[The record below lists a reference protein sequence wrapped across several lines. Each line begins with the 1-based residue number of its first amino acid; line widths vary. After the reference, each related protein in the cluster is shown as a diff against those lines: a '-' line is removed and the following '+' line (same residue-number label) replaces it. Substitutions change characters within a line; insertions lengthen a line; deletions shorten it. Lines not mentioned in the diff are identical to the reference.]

1 MPFRFDHPE
10 YLALL
15 LMAVPVAWWGWRT
28 LVTLEPARRGLAVAL
43 RVLVLVLLVLVLA
56 GVQTRREH
64 DDLTVVA
71 VVDQSPSIR
80 VFGAADAF
88 AGPSGSGSG
97 VGQGGGQGGTQGGG
111 QGPAA
116 VQRLVRDYLARAGD
130 EGRRLDDRFA
140 MVVYDERA
148 TLLKRAGPGVR
159 VDDAPEVAV
168 REGTDTA
175 RAIEWAMAAKSDAGN
190 ALRMV
195 LVSDGND
202 TAGDALAAAR
212 AAAAAGVVIDVLPV
226 DYRVGDEVMVEG
238 VYTPVEAREGQTVAV
253 RVVLRATRRSAGEL
267 LLKHD
272 GRVLDLNGS
281 GTPGLG
287 LPVGPADWA
296 DGAVDRGPDDA
307 GGRFVLARQV
317 DVPIGAAGA
326 NRFEAVFEPAATGAL
341 SGPAVNDTV
350 AVNNRAESFTLVQ
363 GRGRV
368 LLVDNVG
375 GDSGLVLPKALSE
388 RQLNLEVVR
397 PDGFP
402 RDLAELT
409 RYDAVLF
416 QNVPAD
422 RITQRQQAMLARYVN
437 DLGGGFVMLGGPDS
451 FGAGGW
457 TNSVIDEQILPVD
470 CQIPAQTILPSGA
483 VVIVIDRSGSMG
495 AAVGQSG
502 KTQMRLA
509 SEAAALAI
517 GTLYPHDL
525 IGVVAFD
532 STASWVVPLAKND
545 NPNATMKTVRSIRS
559 GGGTDILAGIDAA
572 YRALTDDTTDL
583 RESSIKHVILL
594 SDGGSSGNFLPLI
607 NDLNRAGISLSTVG
621 VGNGH
626 DATLLE
632 SLAVNA
638 GGQYHP
644 IDDPNDL
651 PQVFIKEV
659 RTVRKNLIREVNFT
673 PQRVNTGSPVTANLG
688 PLPPLQGLVL
698 TGPKHERR
706 IDTPLL
712 GPEGEPLFAHWQVG
726 LGKAAAFTSDAT
738 NRWATPWLGWGGY
751 SDFWARAVR
760 TVSRP
765 GASRDAE
772 LRVTIEGDRLTARL
786 DHYGD
791 GAQAVAGKV
800 LAPDGSI
807 TDITLRQTG
816 PGTFEADA
824 PATQTGSYIL
834 NLFVQQAGAGGAE
847 AAGFVAGGATRVPG
861 AELRRFTAN
870 RPLLA
875 SIAAATGGRVLDPAD
890 PAAAGLFADAHRIV
904 SESTRPL
911 GWTLLPWLVG
921 LLLLDVANRR
931 LAWDPR
937 EIRDWVKRSAVVDRR
952 SARETKQTLSALKQ
966 RRGRVRGG
974 AGVDN
979 DQAPT
984 PRSAAPSRKFEAAAK
999 KPARGGLADA
1009 VGGARTADA
1018 PAPEPQAKPA
1028 TPDPDPEAG
1037 STSSR
1042 LLAAKRRA
1050 RERNE

>member
-1 MPFRFDHPE
+1 MPFRFDHPA

-15 LMAVPVAWWGWRT
+15 LLAAPVAWWGWRT
-28 LVTLEPARRGLAVAL
+28 LNTLEPLRRGVAVGL
-43 RVLVLVLLVLVLA
+43 RVLVLTLLVLA

-80 VFGAADAF
+80 IFGAADAF
-88 AGPSGSGSG
+88 TPDPSRTAAAGP
-97 VGQGGGQGGTQGGG
+97 T
-111 QGPAA
+111 A
-116 VQRLVRDYLARAGD
+116 VQRSVRDYLARAGED
-130 EGRRLDDRFA
+130 DRRPDDRFA

-148 TLLKRAGPGVR
+148 TLLKRAGPDVR

-202 TAGDALAAAR
+202 TTGDALAAAR

-267 LLKHD
+267 LVKHD
-272 GRVLDLNGS
+272 GRVLDLNGPD
-281 GTPGLG
+281 TPGLG
-287 LPVGPADWA
+287 IPVEPSAWSDAAAD
-296 DGAVDRGPDDA
+296 DETETA
-307 GGRFVLARQV
+307 GGRYVLARQV

-326 NRFEAVFEPAATGAL
+326 NRFEAIFEPTQTGATT
-341 SGPAVNDTV
+341 GPAVNDTV
-350 AVNNRAESFTLVQ
+350 AINNRAQAFTLVQ

-375 GDSGLVLPKALSE
+375 GDSGLVLPQALSE
-388 RQLNLEVVR
+388 RQLNLDVVR
-397 PDGFP
+397 PEGFP

-422 RITQRQQAMLARYVN
+422 QITQAQQAMLARYVN

-470 CQIPAQTILPSGA
+470 CQIPSQTILPSGA
-483 VVIVIDRSGSMG
+483 IVIVIDRSGSMG
-495 AAVGQSG
+495 AAVDQSG
-502 KTQMRLA
+502 QTQMRLA
-509 SEAAALAI
+509 AEAAALAI

-525 IGVVAFD
+525 VGVIAFD
-532 STASWVVPLAKND
+532 SSATWVVTLAKND
-545 NPNATMKTVRSIRS
+545 NPNATMKAVRSIRE
-559 GGGTDILAGIDAA
+559 GGGTDILAGLDAA
-572 YRALTDDTTDL
+572 HRALTENTTDL

-594 SDGGSSGNFLPLI
+594 SDGGSNGNFLPLI
-607 NDLNRAGISLSTVG
+607 NDLNRAKITLSSVG
-621 VGNGH
+621 VGDGH
-626 DATLLE
+626 DVELLE
-632 SLAVNA
+632 SLAINA

-688 PLPPLQGLVL
+688 ALPQLQGLVL
-698 TGPKHERR
+698 TGPKHDRR

-712 GPEGEPLFAHWQVG
+712 GPEGEPLFASWQVG

-738 NRWATPWLGWGGY
+738 NRWATPWLSWGGY
-751 SDFWARAVR
+751 GDFWARTVR

-786 DHYGD
+786 DQYGD
-791 GAQAVAGKV
+791 AGGTAESVSGKV

-834 NLFVQQAGAGGAE
+834 NLFVKQAGAGGTGSDSATS
-847 AAGFVAGGATRVPG
+847 FVAGGATRVPG

-870 RPLLA
+870 RPLLE

-890 PAAAGLFADAHRIV
+890 PVAAGLFADAHRIV

-911 GWTLLPWLVG
+911 RWALLPWLLA

-931 LAWDPR
+931 LAWDPG
-937 EIRDWVKRSAVVDRR
+937 EIRDWFKRSTTVNRR
-952 SARETKQTLSALKQ
+952 SATETKQTMSALKK
-966 RRGRVRGG
+966 RRGQVRDG
-974 AGVDN
+974 AVAD
-979 DQAPT
+979 DDTT
-984 PRSAAPSRKFEAAAK
+984 PVRAARTRKFEAAQT
-999 KPARGGLADA
+999 KPSGSGLGDA
-1009 VGGARTADA
+1009 VGAARQADTSA
-1018 PAPEPQAKPA
+1018 PKPEAAAAEPEPESG
-1028 TPDPDPEAG
+1028 T
-1037 STSSR
+1037 TSSR

-1050 RERNE
+1050 REKRE

>member
-1 MPFRFDHPE
+1 MPFRFDHPA

-15 LMAVPVAWWGWRT
+15 LLAAPVAWWGWRT
-28 LVTLEPARRGLAVAL
+28 LNTLEPLRRGVAVGL
-43 RVLVLVLLVLVLA
+43 RVLVLTLLVLVLA

-80 VFGAADAF
+80 IFGAADAF
-88 AGPSGSGSG
+88 TPDPSRAAAAGP
-97 VGQGGGQGGTQGGG
+97 T
-111 QGPAA
+111 A
-116 VQRLVRDYLARAGD
+116 VQRSVRDYLARAGED
-130 EGRRLDDRFA
+130 DRRPDDRFA

-148 TLLKRAGPGVR
+148 TLLKRAGPDVR

-202 TAGDALAAAR
+202 TTGDALAAAR

-267 LLKHD
+267 LVKHD
-272 GRVLDLNGS
+272 GRVLDLNGPD
-281 GTPGLG
+281 TPGLG
-287 LPVGPADWA
+287 IPVEPSAWSDAAAD
-296 DGAVDRGPDDA
+296 DETGTA
-307 GGRFVLARQV
+307 GGRYVLARQV

-326 NRFEAVFEPAATGAL
+326 NRFEAIFEPTQTGAT

-350 AVNNRAESFTLVQ
+350 AINNRAQAFTLVQ

-375 GDSGLVLPKALSE
+375 GDSGLVLPQALSE
-388 RQLNLEVVR
+388 RQLNLDVVR
-397 PDGFP
+397 PEGFP

-422 RITQRQQAMLARYVN
+422 QITQAQQAMLARYVN

-470 CQIPAQTILPSGA
+470 CQIPSQTILPSGA
-483 VVIVIDRSGSMG
+483 IVIVIDRSGSMG
-495 AAVGQSG
+495 AAVDQSG
-502 KTQMRLA
+502 QTQMRLA
-509 SEAAALAI
+509 AEAAALAI

-525 IGVVAFD
+525 VGVIAFD
-532 STASWVVPLAKND
+532 SSATWVVPLAKND
-545 NPNATMKTVRSIRS
+545 NPNATMKAVRSIRE
-559 GGGTDILAGIDAA
+559 GGGTDILAGLDAA
-572 YRALTDDTTDL
+572 HRALTENTTDL

-594 SDGGSSGNFLPLI
+594 SDGGSNGNFLPLI
-607 NDLNRAGISLSTVG
+607 NDLNRAKITLSSVG
-621 VGNGH
+621 VGDGH
-626 DATLLE
+626 DVELLE
-632 SLAVNA
+632 SLAINA

-644 IDDPNDL
+644 IDDPTDL

-688 PLPPLQGLVL
+688 SLPQLQGLVL
-698 TGPKHERR
+698 TGPKHDRR

-712 GPEGEPLFAHWQVG
+712 GPEGEPLFASWQVG

-738 NRWATPWLGWGGY
+738 NRWATPWLSWGGY
-751 SDFWARAVR
+751 GDFWARTVR

-772 LRVTIEGDRLTARL
+772 LRVTVEGDRLTARL
-786 DHYGD
+786 DQYGD
-791 GAQAVAGKV
+791 AGGTAESVSGKV

-834 NLFVQQAGAGGAE
+834 NLFVKQAGAGVDGATS
-847 AAGFVAGGATRVPG
+847 FVAGGATRVPG

-870 RPLLA
+870 RPLLE
-875 SIAAATGGRVLDPAD
+875 SIAATTGGRVLDPAD
-890 PAAAGLFADAHRIV
+890 PVAAGLFADAHRIV

-911 GWTLLPWLVG
+911 RWALLPWLLA

-931 LAWDPR
+931 LAWDPG
-937 EIRDWVKRSAVVDRR
+937 EIRDWFKRSTTVNRR
-952 SARETKQTLSALKQ
+952 SATETKQTMSALKK
-966 RRGRVRGG
+966 RRGQVRDG
-974 AGVDN
+974 AVAD
-979 DQAPT
+979 DDTT
-984 PRSAAPSRKFEAAAK
+984 PVRAARTRKFEAAQT
-999 KPARGGLADA
+999 KPSGGALGDA
-1009 VGGARTADA
+1009 VGAARQADPSA
-1018 PAPEPQAKPA
+1018 PKPKAAAAEPEPESG
-1028 TPDPDPEAG
+1028 T
-1037 STSSR
+1037 TSSR

-1050 RERNE
+1050 REKRE

>member
-1 MPFRFDHPE
+1 MPLPFRFDHPA

-15 LMAVPVAWWGWRT
+15 LLAAPIVWWGWRS
-28 LVTLEPARRGLAVAL
+28 LNTLEPLRRGVAVGL
-43 RVLVLVLLVLVLA
+43 RVLVVWLLVLVLA

-80 VFGAADAF
+80 IFGAADAF
-88 AGPSGSGSG
+88 VSEPS
-97 VGQGGGQGGTQGGG
+97 VGGRDTHAA
-111 QGPAA
+111 GPAA
-116 VQRLVRDYLARAGD
+116 VQRAVREYLARAAD
-130 EGRRLDDRFA
+130 AGRRPDDRFA
-140 MVVYDERA
+140 MVVYDQRA
-148 TLLKRAGPGVR
+148 TLLKRPGPGVR

-175 RAIEWAMAAKSDAGN
+175 RAIEWAMAAKSAAGN

-202 TAGDALAAAR
+202 TTGDALAAAR

-226 DYRVGDEVMVEG
+226 DYRVGDEVMVQG
-238 VYTPVEAREGQTVAV
+238 VYAPVEAREGQAVAV

-272 GRVLDLNGS
+272 GRVLDLNGPDV
-281 GTPGLG
+281 PGLG
-287 LPVGPADWA
+287 LPVVPSAWA
-296 DGAVDRGPDDA
+296 DATAQEDPSSD
-307 GGRFVLARQV
+307 GGRYVLARQV
-317 DVPIGAAGA
+317 DVTLGAAGA
-326 NRFEAVFEPAATGAL
+326 NRFEAVFEPAHAGTTA
-341 SGPAVNDTV
+341 GPAVHDTV
-350 AVNNRAESFTLVQ
+350 AVNNRAQAFTLVK

-388 RQLNLEVVR
+388 RQLNLDVIR

-409 RYDAVLF
+409 RYDAVIF

-422 RITQRQQAMLARYVN
+422 RITGAQQAMLARYVN
-437 DLGGGFVMLGGPDS
+437 DLGGGFVMIGGPDS

-457 TNSVIDEQILPVD
+457 TNSIIDKQILPVD
-470 CQIPAQTILPSGA
+470 CQIPSQTILPSGA
-483 VVIVIDRSGSMG
+483 VVIAIDRSGSMG
-495 AAVGQSG
+495 AQVDASGQ
-502 KTQMRLA
+502 TQLRLA
-509 SEAAALAI
+509 AEAAALAI

-532 STASWVVPLAKND
+532 SSATWVVPLQKND
-545 NPNATMKTVRSIRS
+545 HPNATMKTVRSIRG
-559 GGGTDILAGIDAA
+559 GGGTDILAGLSAA
-572 YRALTDDTTDL
+572 YEALTGNTTEL

-594 SDGGSSGNFLPLI
+594 SDGGSSGNYLPMI
-607 NDLNRAGISLSTVG
+607 NNFNRAGISLSTVG

-626 DATLLE
+626 DVALLE
-632 SLAVNA
+632 SLAINS

-644 IDDPNDL
+644 IDDPHDL

-659 RTVRKNLIREVNFT
+659 RTVRKNLIKETNFT
-673 PQRVNTGSPVTANLG
+673 PQRVNTGSPLTANLG
-688 PLPPLQGLVL
+688 AMPQLQGLVL
-698 TGPKHERR
+698 TGPKHDRR
-706 IDTPLL
+706 IDMPLL
-712 GPEGEPLFAHWQVG
+712 GPEGEPLLASWQVG

-738 NRWATPWLGWGGY
+738 NRWATHWLGWGGY
-751 SDFWARAVR
+751 GDFWARTVRAVG
-760 TVSRP
+760 RP

-786 DHYGD
+786 DQYGED
-791 GAQAVAGKV
+791 GGLGAAQSVSGKM
-800 LAPDGSI
+800 LAPDGTIS
-807 TDITLRQTG
+807 DITLRQTG

-834 NLFVQQAGAGGAE
+834 NLFVKQARGAAGGGDD
-847 AAGFVAGGATRVPG
+847 AATGFVAGGATRVPG

-870 RPLLA
+870 RALLE

-890 PAAAGLFADAHRIV
+890 PVAAGLFADAHRIV

-911 GWTLLPWLVG
+911 RWTLLPWLLG

-931 LAWDPR
+931 LAWDLG
-937 EIRDWVKRSAVVDRR
+937 EIRAWMARSTTVNRR
-952 SARETKQTLSALKQ
+952 SATETKQTMSALKK
-966 RRGRVRGG
+966 RRGRVRN
-974 AGVDN
+974 GVVADA
-979 DQAPT
+979 DAESVP
-984 PRSAAPSRKFEAAAK
+984 AAPARKFEAAAK
-999 KPARGGLADA
+999 KPAAGGGLADA
-1009 VGGARTADA
+1009 VGAARIADA
-1018 PAPEPQAKPA
+1018 PAPTPQTKPA
-1028 TPDPDPEAG
+1028 EPDPESG

-1050 RERNE
+1050 RERHE

>member
-1 MPFRFDHPE
+1 MPFRFDHPA

-15 LMAVPVAWWGWRT
+15 LLAAPVAWWGWRT
-28 LVTLEPARRGLAVAL
+28 LNTLEPLRRGVAVGL
-43 RVLVLVLLVLVLA
+43 RVLVLTLLVLVLA

-80 VFGAADAF
+80 IFGAADAF
-88 AGPSGSGSG
+88 TPDPSRTAAAGP
-97 VGQGGGQGGTQGGG
+97 T
-111 QGPAA
+111 A
-116 VQRLVRDYLARAGD
+116 VQRSVRDYLARAGED
-130 EGRRLDDRFA
+130 DRRPDDRFA

-148 TLLKRAGPGVR
+148 TLLKRAGPDVR

-202 TAGDALAAAR
+202 TTGDALAAAR

-267 LLKHD
+267 LVKHD
-272 GRVLDLNGS
+272 GRVLDLNGPD
-281 GTPGLG
+281 TPGLG
-287 LPVGPADWA
+287 LPVEPSAWSDAAAD
-296 DGAVDRGPDDA
+296 DETETA
-307 GGRFVLARQV
+307 GGRYVLARQV

-326 NRFEAVFEPAATGAL
+326 NRFEAIFEPTQTGAT

-350 AVNNRAESFTLVQ
+350 AINNRAQAFTLVQ

-375 GDSGLVLPKALSE
+375 GDSGLVLPQALSE
-388 RQLNLEVVR
+388 RQLNLDVVR
-397 PDGFP
+397 PEGFP

-422 RITQRQQAMLARYVN
+422 QITQAQQAMLARYVN

-470 CQIPAQTILPSGA
+470 CQIPSQTILPSGA
-483 VVIVIDRSGSMG
+483 IVIVIDRSGSMG
-495 AAVGQSG
+495 AAVDQSG
-502 KTQMRLA
+502 QTQMRLA
-509 SEAAALAI
+509 AEAAALAI

-525 IGVVAFD
+525 VGVIAFD
-532 STASWVVPLAKND
+532 SSATWVVPLAKND
-545 NPNATMKTVRSIRS
+545 NPNATMKAVRSIRE
-559 GGGTDILAGIDAA
+559 GGGTDILAGLDAA
-572 YRALTDDTTDL
+572 HRALTENTTDL

-607 NDLNRAGISLSTVG
+607 NDLNRAKITLSSVG

-626 DATLLE
+626 DVELLE
-632 SLAVNA
+632 SLAINA

-688 PLPPLQGLVL
+688 ALPQLQGLVL
-698 TGPKHERR
+698 TGPKHDRR

-712 GPEGEPLFAHWQVG
+712 GPEGEPLFASWQVG

-738 NRWATPWLGWGGY
+738 NRWATPWLSWGGY
-751 SDFWARAVR
+751 GDFWARTVR

-786 DHYGD
+786 DQYGD
-791 GAQAVAGKV
+791 AGGTAESVAGKV

-834 NLFVQQAGAGGAE
+834 NLFVKQAGAGGTGSDSATS
-847 AAGFVAGGATRVPG
+847 FVAGGATRVPG

-870 RPLLA
+870 RPLLE

-890 PAAAGLFADAHRIV
+890 PVAAGLFADAHRIV

-911 GWTLLPWLVG
+911 RWALLPWLLA

-931 LAWDPR
+931 LAWDPG
-937 EIRDWVKRSAVVDRR
+937 EIREWFKRSTTVNRR
-952 SARETKQTLSALKQ
+952 SATETKQTMSALKK
-966 RRGRVRGG
+966 RRGQVRDG
-974 AGVDN
+974 AVAD
-979 DQAPT
+979 DDTT
-984 PRSAAPSRKFEAAAK
+984 PVRAARTRKFEAAQT
-999 KPARGGLADA
+999 KPSGSGLGDA
-1009 VGGARTADA
+1009 VGAARQADPSA
-1018 PAPEPQAKPA
+1018 PKPKSAAAEPEPESG
-1028 TPDPDPEAG
+1028 T
-1037 STSSR
+1037 TSSR

-1050 RERNE
+1050 REKRE